1 MSEGKR
7 YAPSNGL
14 TDDKLRKVGKIV
26 AAHAIERVEV
36 GDIVGVVQETA
47 KAARLAQDI
56 LIELDLLVPEGEEGA

>member
-56 LIELDLLVPEGEEGA
+56 LIKLDLLSPAEEVVE